1 MKPLAVVF
9 WLTIF
14 LSLWPSART
23 SGAQGT
29 AIGDPAAEPRDT
41 ISSDS
46 TEGLQ
51 SMLRN
56 TKTAV
61 LNYSLGAGELRLQ
74 VITGKESRTFH
85 MATGSVLLSSVIAL
99 KTSLQEGAIFD
110 REAAHRL
117 YKKLIMPALPMLT
130 GKTHLVII
138 PGQITGQIPFE
149 TLVPDTGSDRFML
162 HDYAI
167 RSEER
172 RVGKGCVSRCKSRG
186 APDN

>member
-61 LNYSLGAGELRLQ
+61 LNYSLGAGRSDEHTSELQSLMRSSYAVFCLKKN
-74 VITGKESRTFH
+74 KE
-85 MATGSVLLSSVIAL
+85 LL
-99 KTSLQEGAIFD
+99 KCKCQEGNA
-110 REAAHRL
+110 
-117 YKKLIMPALPMLT
+117 PAT
-130 GKTHLVII
+130 
-138 PGQITGQIPFE
+138 
-149 TLVPDTGSDRFML
+149 
-162 HDYAI
+162 A
-167 RSEER
+167 
-172 RVGKGCVSRCKSRG
+172 
-186 APDN
+186 